1 MPRVE
6 FGGPAA
12 TRAWTPNRQGYPCF
26 LGTRPAASA
35 ADLGGADAAVLGV
48 PYVSGLVGQDNDLAP
63 RNVRIAGLKYGGTYL
78 PEFDLDPM
86 ERLRVLD
93 LGDVDLPLGN
103 MEASLAAVE
112 RAVAEVVEAGCLPIT
127 IGGNAPCASY
137 AVIKAISARAQGPL
151 GLVNLD
157 CHCDTRP
164 GDSGPNSSNWVL
176 AMYEAFAGV
185 RAQNHIQIGLRG
197 PANLPD
203 RVRFYKERNI
213 RVVSGPE
220 AMRLGS
226 IRLAEEAVAHAG
238 DGASGIWFAVDYD
251 VCDPSALPDWDEPD
265 PLGLSAADVLMCAYA
280 AGRSGKLAGVSL
292 MMINGQKDSIHRLAI
307 WTVLYA
313 LAGAAAAREAGA
325 P

>member
-26 LGTRPAASA
+26 PGTRPAADVA
-35 ADLGGADAAVLGV
+35 AIRGGDAAVLGI

-63 RNVRIAGLKYGGTYL
+63 RNIRIAGLRYGGTYL
-78 PEFDLDPM
+78 PELDLDPM
-86 ERLRVLD
+86 AHLAVFD

-103 MEASLAAVE
+103 MDASLTAVE
-112 RAVAEVVEAGCLPIT
+112 RAVADVIDAGCLPIT

-137 AVIKAISARAQGPL
+137 AVIKAIAARAPGSL

-164 GDSGPNSSNWVL
+164 GDASPNSSNWVL
-176 AMYEAFAGV
+176 AMYDTFGGV
-185 RAQNHIQIGLRG
+185 RAENHIQIGLRG
-197 PANLPD
+197 PANLAD
-203 RVRFYKERNI
+203 RVQFYRDRNI
-213 RVVSGPE
+213 RIVTGLQ
-220 AMRLGS
+220 AMQLGS
-226 IRLAEEAVAHAG
+226 ARLAEEAVAHAG
-238 DGASGIWFAVDYD
+238 KGTGGIWFAVDYD

-265 PLGLSAADVLMCAYA
+265 PLGLSAADVLLCAYA
-280 AGRSGKLAGVSL
+280 AGRSGKLVGVSL
-292 MMINGQKDSIHRLAI
+292 MMINGQKDSIHRLAV

-313 LAGAAAAREAGA
+313 LAGIAEARKARER
-325 P
+325 